1 MSESRLRMF
10 VTLIAA
16 TVACFGCAVE
26 SAPDAGVIRFMIGL
40 VNGSPSNRAIGEALA
55 HEYSRAVPSP
65 KLIVLENADG
75 AVDVLDS
82 VQRGDAEFG
91 TSLADVTYLGAAG
104 RLDGHPR
111 LDRLR
116 GVALLDVAA
125 VHLLVR
131 DDSGIRGVR
140 DLRRRSVNL
149 GPPGSE
155 TRVIAELVLK
165 AFSVERDTMRS
176 QMLPFRTAADRL
188 TRSSGDLQAMFATA
202 ADPADFIAGATERGA
217 RLVPIHG
224 PEVDQLRQQYRFVQ
238 LTQIPGGIYVGHGEA
253 TRTIGIEKVL
263 VCRSDL
269 PEAIVYEFTSRL
281 FALLPR
287 VSALSRGRFTAQEY
301 APATPVPLHPGAARY
316 YRERELFR

>member
-1 MSESRLRMF
+1 MF
-10 VTLIAA
+10 VTLLAA
-16 TVACFGCAVE
+16 TIACFGCAVQ
-26 SAPDAGVIRFMIGL
+26 SAPDDAGVIRFMIGL

-65 KLIVLENADG
+65 KLIVLENANG
-75 AVDVLDS
+75 AVDVIDS
-82 VQRGDAEFG
+82 IQRGEAEFA
-91 TSLADVTYLGAAG
+91 TALADVAYLGSAG
-104 RLDGHPR
+104 RLDGHAR

-131 DDSGIRGVR
+131 PDSGIRGVR

-149 GPPGSE
+149 GPLGSE
-155 TRVIAELVLK
+155 TRVIADLVLK
-165 AFSVERDTMRS
+165 AFGVDRDTIRTE
-176 QMLPFRTAADRL
+176 MLPFRTAVDRL
-188 TRSSGDLQAMFATA
+188 GSGDLHAMFATA
-202 ADPADFIAGATERGA
+202 ADPADFIADATEHGA
-217 RLVPIHG
+217 RLLPIHG

-238 LTQIPGGIYVGHGEA
+238 LTQIPGGVYRGHGEA

-263 VCRSDL
+263 LCRSDL

-287 VSALSRGRFTAQEY
+287 VSALSRGRFAAQEY